1 MDYEALVRL
10 TKQIEA
16 AHTERI
22 IQNLIDWVVVDKQST
37 IYRGGFYLAIH
48 QIRRQQEED
57 ALNGDV

>member
-1 MDYEALVRL
+1 MDHEALIRL

-22 IQNLIDWVVVDKQST
+22 IQNLIDWVTVDRMNT
-37 IYRGGFYLAIH
+37 IYKGGVYLAIH

-57 ALNGDV
+57 ALDASL